1 MAENV
6 DEGNENDFKEND
18 NVSQENENLRRNRP
32 FIEYFKQEAKIFRE
46 QGKKVDRIKL
56 GKCFKNLSEEEKA
69 KFRMVDSD
77 IAQNKD
83 KEDDF
88 VKGTQKAMETRCAP
102 DRFTKLV
109 AKLSENQ
116 KKVVVE
122 LGFESLLH
130 IKCGRLK
137 RDLCSWLVQNF
148 DPFTSCIFLHGKSI
162 NLSPR
167 DFEYI
172 MGIKDGGVDI
182 DVDLAIDDIDKLR
195 NEYCDD
201 SGYIKLKTLESKL
214 VNQREV
220 NDDFKRSFVL
230 FAIATIIFPKSGL
243 NLAPYY
249 LVFLKDTSAIN
260 KKNWATW
267 AFKGL
272 VEGIQ
277 KFKAGQHK
285 VVNGCVL
292 FLELFYMD
300 SISFARKFIDKSLS
314 PITTWTNRDV
324 TNLLSFVKKNGG
336 YGSSKV
342 NL

>member
-18 NVSQENENLRRNRP
+18 N
-32 FIEYFKQEAKIFRE
+32 
-46 QGKKVDRIKL
+46 DRIKL

-69 KFRMVDSD
+69 KFRMVGSD
-77 IAQNKD
+77 IAWNKD

-102 DRFTKLV
+102 DRFAKLV
-109 AKLSENQ
+109 AKLSEN
-116 KKVVVE
+116 KKKAVVE

-182 DVDLAIDDIDKLR
+182 DVDLDIDDIDKLK

-214 VNQREV
+214 VNQRETPV
-220 NDDFKRSFVL
+220 
-230 FAIATIIFPKSGL
+230 P
-243 NLAPYY
+243 
-249 LVFLKDTSAIN
+249 
-260 KKNWATW
+260 
-267 AFKGL
+267 
-272 VEGIQ
+272 
-277 KFKAGQHK
+277 
-285 VVNGCVL
+285 
-292 FLELFYMD
+292 
-300 SISFARKFIDKSLS
+300 
-314 PITTWTNRDV
+314 
-324 TNLLSFVKKNGG
+324 
-336 YGSSKV
+336 
-342 NL
+342 